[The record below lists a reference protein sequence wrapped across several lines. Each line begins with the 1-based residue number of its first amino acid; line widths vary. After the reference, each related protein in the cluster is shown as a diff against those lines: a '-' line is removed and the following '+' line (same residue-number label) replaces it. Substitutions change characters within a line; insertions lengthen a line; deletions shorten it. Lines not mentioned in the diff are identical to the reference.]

1 MFVPEGKTCSRLT
14 RSHCALGGR
23 VCILIC
29 IILTKCSI
37 VGGFCSND
45 SIRQVKKDSLT
56 IEVTNYPYCSPL
68 SFSSH
73 LYLQRHSMGG
83 SSSKVEPTQKIVVSD
98 NALSDNVA
106 RLERENADLK
116 KELNDT
122 VGTLQKEISRLQNEA
137 VTNLAAT
144 DAQRSA
150 KAAAERE
157 VILLQA
163 EVATLKEGDSKREAM
178 QAATASDVR
187 TLGQEN
193 ADLKGKIAV
202 MKGAGGNSER
212 RRRPRTGGPTLE
224 PRATFSDNFSELVP
238 AAPEQGGDKE
248 AAATVEVIA
257 VQHDDGGADELDVA
271 SVSAPSDGS
280 DADNRAATTIQAGWR
295 GRQARKEVDGLVEEQ
310 MIAEENSDSDDGEVD
325 YKDPLVQRASVT
337 IQSGFRGMR
346 ARKEVAQKRAEQY
359 AEEDDDSDDGEV
371 DYKDPLVQRASVTI
385 QSGFRGMRARKEVAQ
400 KRAEQYVAKAGTDE
414 APLFEGIDK
423 NAELSEEHAARA
435 DGEANEF
442 DADDDDDEALEL
454 LEAAATG
461 HLTRSS
467 AIEKLNAI
475 QEIQALL
482 RGELARKKRNEMAGG
497 DDVADDSV
505 ATETTANG
513 DGPNA
518 SADVV
523 PVPPP
528 PSALPSL

>member
-1 MFVPEGKTCSRLT
+1 
-14 RSHCALGGR
+14 
-23 VCILIC
+23 
-29 IILTKCSI
+29 
-37 VGGFCSND
+37 
-45 SIRQVKKDSLT
+45 
-56 IEVTNYPYCSPL
+56 
-68 SFSSH
+68 
-73 LYLQRHSMGG
+73 MGG

-137 VTNLAAT
+137 VTNLAAA

-257 VQHDDGGADELDVA
+257 VQHDDAGADELDVA

-310 MIAEENSDSDDGEVD
+310 MIAEENN
-325 YKDPLVQRASVT
+325 
-337 IQSGFRGMR
+337 
-346 ARKEVAQKRAEQY
+346 
-359 AEEDDDSDDGEV
+359 DSDDGEV

-414 APLFEGIDK
+414 APLFEGIDE

>member
-163 EVATLKEGDSKREAM
+163 EVTTLKEGDSKREAM

-359 AEEDDDSDDGEV
+359 
-371 DYKDPLVQRASVTI
+371 
-385 QSGFRGMRARKEVAQ
+385 
-400 KRAEQYVAKAGTDE
+400 VAKAGTDE